1 MSRLHLKVIRT
12 NDVMRPLLNLATYT
26 ILDKLCIAVSDIF
39 RHTLCFECI
48 KIPQTS
54 VVQRHR
60 LISLDLSFCVW
71 VIWPDWT
78 VWNACT
84 GRAA

>member
-1 MSRLHLKVIRT
+1 
-12 NDVMRPLLNLATYT
+12 MRPLLNLATYT
-26 ILDKLCIAVSDIF
+26 ILDKLCIAVSDTF
-39 RHTLCFECI
+39 RHTLCFECV

-84 GRAA
+84 DRAA